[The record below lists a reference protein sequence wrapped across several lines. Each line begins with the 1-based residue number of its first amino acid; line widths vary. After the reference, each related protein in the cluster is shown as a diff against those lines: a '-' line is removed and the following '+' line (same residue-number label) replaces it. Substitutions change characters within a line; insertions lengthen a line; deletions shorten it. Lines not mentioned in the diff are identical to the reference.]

1 MKHGEFLPFHQKDH
15 NTVPGRYPTE
25 KITTPIFLIYGD
37 SDSLSAIESVLERL
51 PSATRFV
58 ELKDYEHIDVVWG
71 KDVHIDVVPKVLAIL
86 QDRAHQS

>member
-1 MKHGEFLPFHQKDH
+1 MKHGEFLPFHQNDR
-15 NTVPGRYPTE
+15 NTRYPTE
-25 KITTPIFLIYGD
+25 KITTPIFLIYGE

-51 PSATRFV
+51 PSVTRF